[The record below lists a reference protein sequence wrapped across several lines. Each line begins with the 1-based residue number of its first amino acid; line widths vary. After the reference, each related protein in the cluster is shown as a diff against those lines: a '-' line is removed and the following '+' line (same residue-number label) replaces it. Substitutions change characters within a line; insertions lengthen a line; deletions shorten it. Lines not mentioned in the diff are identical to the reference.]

1 MPAAIDNVV
10 VLDSASSTG
19 SSEATPRI
27 VRVAAAQFA
36 PVEFDLDANVD
47 KVCKLI
53 TEAGQK
59 GVQLVA
65 FAECAIPG
73 YPYWIWS
80 VVPLLC
86 AVADTNN

>member
-1 MPAAIDNVV
+1 MPAALDNVIA
-10 VLDSASSTG
+10 LDSASSFG
-19 SSEATPRI
+19 ASEAGPRV

-36 PVEFDLDANVD
+36 PVEFDLDANTD
-47 KVCKLI
+47 KVCNLI

-73 YPYWIWS
+73 YPYWIW
-80 VVPLLC
+80 
-86 AVADTNN
+86 

>member
-1 MPAAIDNVV
+1 M
-10 VLDSASSTG
+10 VLDSASSSG
-19 SSEATPRI
+19 ALESGPRV

-53 TEAGQK
+53 AEAGQK

-73 YPYWIWS
+73 YPYWIW
-80 VVPLLC
+80 
-86 AVADTNN
+86 